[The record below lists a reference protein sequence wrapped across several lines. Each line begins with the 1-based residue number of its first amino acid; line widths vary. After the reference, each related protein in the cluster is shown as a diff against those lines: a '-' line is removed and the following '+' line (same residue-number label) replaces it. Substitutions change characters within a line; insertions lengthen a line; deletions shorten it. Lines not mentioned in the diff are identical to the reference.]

1 MKVEIGDKLT
11 LFNGDEFRVVN
22 ILKYNGRDFMYLLN
36 IKDSNKSWIY
46 EYRHEDGKMQVK
58 REKDEKVI
66 EEIMKLIKSEVE
78 E

>member
-1 MKVEIGDKLT
+1 MRIEIGDKIT

-46 EYRHEDGKMQVK
+46 EYRQKDGKMQVK

-66 EEIMKLIKSEVE
+66 EEILNLIKSEGE